1 MRTSSFLRSIVIGL
15 SLAWIVPL
23 AAQTKPAEKRELTR
37 LLFVM
42 DASNSMNAFWDNQP
56 KINAARE
63 VLLRSLT
70 EIEGQPDLE
79 IALRLYGHQ
88 TRIEP
93 GKQDCDDTK
102 LEVPFSPN
110 SVPAIRERM
119 RTVQCLGTTPIARLL
134 LKAADDFPP
143 RSSTTRGKCAT
154 SSS

>member
-119 RTVQCLGTTPIARLL
+119 RTVQCLGTTPIARSL